1 MNTEQ
6 INKFDELMREKLNS
20 YEETEPDMDLL
31 VHIHARK
38 NRFLRTR
45 NLFTLI
51 ILLAIVSAGIVGGYY
66 LSNGNS
72 NQHQTPSTQTNEL
85 PSLTGTSARLPIDG
99 SNNNAISLPNNFA
112 GTDSVV
118 DSKNNGIVNVYD
130 YTAKSGNI
138 KPTTNHVIGF
148 LNNNALPK
156 RLTVIDTIMAEGLI
170 SGQLAEIK
178 SNKNNTI
185 AENSDEAL
193 NTLNDKN
200 NNTHKTEKDACTA
213 TISYYTTYDNGFN
226 FMAKTNNPNMQ
237 LTWLFG
243 DGKSSKEE
251 SPKHIYQKAGQ
262 YAVTLTAVDKTTKC
276 KAETYTLVNVAT
288 GVDLTA
294 SSISGTVFADAEYA
308 TKTRVDLLAYNSSTN
323 VYERVQSAFT
333 NNKGLYE
340 FNEIVEGNYLIKAAD
355 YKDYTSSYYGNT
367 TDKEYANSVAIFAND
382 YKELNGYDIQL
393 VNHKVNNVVSKNNTD
408 SGSKWMIVLDQ
419 NNNPIASVLVN
430 SNGNIQSSGNLP
442 QGNYNLM
449 DPATGKTTGNLNVG
463 AKGLKMG
470 SPDVNTGAQEGL
482 VPKAE
487 QELVLLPNPAIDYV
501 KVGLNPANNS
511 PIDVRI
517 VNSQGALV
525 QSYTIDNGN
534 GLTSINIGSLPV
546 GTYYVVV
553 KQNGVT
559 TSSRLVKTLDSSK

>member
-6 INKFDELMREKLNS
+6 INRFDELMREKLNS
-20 YEETEPDMDLL
+20 YEETEPDIDLL

-51 ILLAIVSAGIVGGYY
+51 ILLAIVSASIVGGYY
-66 LSNGNS
+66 LSNGSS

-99 SNNNAISLPNNFA
+99 SNNNPISLPNNFTGTNSVA
-112 GTDSVV
+112 G
-118 DSKNNGIVNVYD
+118 SKNY
-130 YTAKSGNI
+130 NI
-138 KPTTNHVIGF
+138 GDINNNHVNSESANLRNHLIGST
-148 LNNNALPK
+148 NNNALSI
-156 RLTVIDTIMAEGLI
+156 RVTVYNPIMAEGLI
-170 SGQLAEIK
+170 SEQLSDIK
-178 SNKNNTI
+178 SNKNKTT
-185 AENSDEAL
+185 AENKDDAL
-193 NTLNDKN
+193 NTSNGKN
-200 NNTHKTEKDACTA
+200 NPTNKTEKDTCSA

-226 FMAKTNNPNMQ
+226 FMAKTNNPKMQ

-243 DGKSSKEE
+243 DGKTSKEE

-276 KAETYTLVNVAT
+276 KAETYTLVNVTT

-308 TKTRVDLLAYNSSTN
+308 TKTRVDLLAYNSITN

-340 FNEIVEGNYLIKAAD
+340 FNEIIEGNYLIKASD

-382 YKELNGYDIQL
+382 YKDLNAYDIQL
-393 VNHKVNNVVSKNNTD
+393 VNHKSNNVASKNNTD

-449 DPATGKTTGNLNVG
+449 DPSTGKTSGNLNVG
-463 AKGLKMG
+463 ANGLKIG
-470 SPDVNTGAQEGL
+470 SPDVSAGSANGL
-482 VPKAE
+482 APKGE

-534 GLTSINIGSLPV
+534 GLTSINIGSLLV

-559 TSSRLVKTLDSSK
+559 TSNRLVKTLDSSK

>member
-6 INKFDELMREKLNS
+6 INRFDELMREKLNS

-66 LSNGNS
+66 LSNGSS

-85 PSLTGTSARLPIDG
+85 PSLTGTSARLPVDG
-99 SNNNAISLPNNFA
+99 SNNNSISLPNNFA
-112 GTDSVV
+112 GANSVA
-118 DSKNNGIVNVYD
+118 DGKNYNIGDVNNNHVN
-130 YTAKSGNI
+130 SGNAN
-138 KPTTNHVIGF
+138 PTNHLIG
-148 LNNNALPK
+148 LTNSNAAPK
-156 RLTVIDTIMAEGLI
+156 RVTVFNPIITEGLI
-170 SGQLAEIK
+170 SEQLAEIT

-185 AENSDEAL
+185 AENVDEAF
-193 NTLNDKN
+193 NTSNDKN
-200 NNTHKTEKDACTA
+200 NNTNKTEKDACTA

-226 FMAKTNNPNMQ
+226 FMAKTNNPNVQ

-251 SPKHIYQKAGQ
+251 APKHIYQKAGQ

-276 KAETYTLVNVAT
+276 KAETYTLVNVTA

-393 VNHKVNNVVSKNNTD
+393 VNHKINNVVSKNNTD

-449 DPATGKTTGNLNVG
+449 DPSTGKTSGNLNVG
-463 AKGLKMG
+463 ANGLTIG
-470 SPDVNTGAQEGL
+470 SPDVSAGSANGL
-482 VPKAE
+482 APKAE